1 MEEKKSYSC
10 FFAEEEGLKGKF
22 FVVLPDFFHKLS
34 RPVHQQLRLEMNPNQ
49 FWIMGATITN
59 GRLSM
64 SEISEFMHVSKQQVT
79 QMVEKMIEQGYLV
92 RQSDKSDRRKVYV
105 VPTDAGWALA
115 KRGKEIVAS
124 ALQERLSKLDQEDCD
139 KLSQAL
145 DTINHI
151 LAKI

>member
-1 MEEKKSYSC
+1 MEGKHTYQC
-10 FFAEEEGLKGKF
+10 FLGEDDGLKGKF
-22 FVVLPDFFHKLS
+22 FAVLPDFFHKLS

-79 QMVEKMIEQGYLV
+79 QIVEKMITQGYLV
-92 RQSDKSDRRKVYV
+92 RQSDESDRRKVYV
-105 VPTDAGWALA
+105 VPTRAGWQLA
-115 KRGKEIVAS
+115 ERGKQIVGA
-124 ALQERLSKLDQEDCD
+124 ALEERLSKLDQQDRER
-139 KLSQAL
+139 LSQAL
-145 DTINHI
+145 DTINQI